1 MIRVTLI
8 GPDGSGKSAVTER
21 LVKTMPVP
29 VRRIYMGV
37 NLESSNIMLP
47 TSRLQLAIRRWR
59 GLPPDSNGPRHPQR
73 IEKTSEGFL
82 RRTLKFFKSAARTT
96 NLVAEECFRLALIH
110 CWLFRRL
117 VVIQDRDF
125 FVDYYE
131 YDVVDNGQPRSLWQR
146 LHGWFLRSVYS
157 KPHLT
162 ILLDVSAAT
171 MLARKQ
177 EGTAEDLDRRLQHYR
192 ELASRMP
199 AYAVVNGEGT
209 LDEVTTLCRDSI
221 LSFLQRRRANCADEN
236 AAHVAQPPVI
246 IIGLDCVTGL
256 QTARNFSQMGIRVVG
271 LASRINHFCCHTN
284 AVETIHECE
293 TSGATLVKRLLS
305 LRAEF
310 GGRPV
315 LVPCTDLS
323 VLTISKHQRELL
335 PWYSFVLPEPE
346 LLETLIDKVRFAR
359 FAEANSLKVPKTR
372 ILKSHFD
379 AEQAADVLSFP
390 VFLKPALKTAAW
402 EANTKLKAVRAE
414 SAAELVA
421 AWNQFSQFSDSLIA
435 QEYIPGDVEE
445 CFTVNAYFDRNS
457 KPVCSYTSQKTRQWP
472 PDFGTASL
480 ARQSDNA
487 TVISQAI
494 DFFRHV
500 RYSGLGYLEFKRDH
514 RTGDYLIIEP
524 NVGRPTGRS
533 AMAEA
538 SGVPLLYCMY
548 CDAAGIRNNW
558 ALEANQK
565 PQQLKWVHLRRD
577 IQAALYAWKRGQLT
591 LRGWLKSLRGPKIYA
606 VANRNDLRPFL
617 EEIRTY
623 LWQWLRLRV
632 SKIVKKSGPVKVIPQ
647 PSVPTKKKAATAL
660 SLGEKE
666 QFLVPYSV
674 K

>member
-37 NLESSNIMLP
+37 NPESSNIMLP
-47 TSRLQLAIRRWR
+47 TSRLQLAIRRWL
-59 GLPPDSNGPRHPQR
+59 GLPTDSNGPRHPQHV
-73 IEKTSEGFL
+73 EKTSGGFL
-82 RRTLKFFKSAARTT
+82 KRTLRFIKSVVRTT
-96 NLVAEECFRLALIH
+96 NLVAEECFRLVVIRW
-110 CWLFRRL
+110 WLFRGI

-131 YDVVDNGQPRSLWQR
+131 YDVADNGRPRSLCQCF
-146 LHGWFLRSVYS
+146 HGWFLRSLYS

-162 ILLDVSAAT
+162 ILLDVSAET

-177 EGTAEDLDRRLQHYR
+177 EGTAENLGRRLLHYR
-192 ELASRMP
+192 ELVSQMP
-199 AYAVVNGEGT
+199 AHAVVNAEGL
-209 LDEVTTLCRDSI
+209 LDDVTTLCRDSI
-221 LSFLQRRRANCADEN
+221 LSFQQRRRANCADES
-236 AAHVAQPPVI
+236 AECVAQPPVI

-256 QTARNFSQMGIRVVG
+256 QTARNFSQIGIRVIG
-271 LASRINHFCCHTN
+271 MASRINHFCCRTN

-293 TSGATLVKRLLS
+293 TSGAKLVKRLLS
-305 LRAEF
+305 LRADF
-310 GGRPV
+310 GRRPV

-359 FAEANSLKVPKTR
+359 FAAANSFKVPRTC
-372 ILKSHFD
+372 ILKSHSD
-379 AEQAADVLSFP
+379 AEQAADDLSFP

-402 EANTKLKAVRAE
+402 EANTKLKAIRVD

-435 QEYIPGDVEE
+435 QEYIPGDVED
-445 CFTVNAYFDRNS
+445 CFTVNTYFDRNS
-457 KPVCSYTSQKTRQWP
+457 NPVCSYTSQKVRQWP
-472 PDFGTASL
+472 PGFGTASL

-487 TVISQAI
+487 TVISQTL

-500 RYSGLGYLEFKRDH
+500 RYTGLGYLEFKRDH

-548 CDAAGIRNNW
+548 CDAAEIRHNW
-558 ALEANQK
+558 AVAAVQK
-565 PQQLKWVHLRRD
+565 PQQLIWVHLRRD
-577 IQAALYAWKRGQLT
+577 IQAAVYAWKRGQLT
-591 LRGWLKSLRGPKIYA
+591 LRGWLKSLGGPKIYA
-606 VANRNDLRPFL
+606 VANRKDLRPFL

-623 LWQWLRLRV
+623 LCQWLRSRV
-632 SKIVKKSGPVKVIPQ
+632 SRIATKSGSLNINRQ
-647 PSVPTKKKAATAL
+647 HSVPGKKAATVL
-660 SLGEKE
+660 SPGKTKQLV
-666 QFLVPYSV
+666 VPYSV

>member
-59 GLPPDSNGPRHPQR
+59 GLPPDSNGPRDPQHVER
-73 IEKTSEGFL
+73 ISGGFL
-82 RRTLKFFKSAARTT
+82 KRTLRFIKSAVRTT
-96 NLVAEECFRLALIH
+96 NLVAEECFRLAVIRW
-110 CWLFRRL
+110 WLFRRF

-125 FVDYYE
+125 FVDYFE
-131 YDVVDNGQPRSLWQR
+131 YDVADNGQSRSLCQR

-162 ILLDVSAAT
+162 ILLDVSTET

-177 EGTAEDLDRRLQHYR
+177 EGTAEDLNRRLQHYR
-192 ELASRMP
+192 ELVSQMP
-199 AYAVVNGEGT
+199 AHAVVNAEGI
-209 LDEVTTLCRDSI
+209 LDDVTTLCRDSI
-221 LSFLQRRRANCADEN
+221 LSFQQRRRANCADES
-236 AAHVAQPPVI
+236 AERVAQPPVI

-256 QTARNFSQMGIRVVG
+256 QTARSFSQLGIRVIGV
-271 LASRINHFCCHTN
+271 ASRINHFCCRTN
-284 AVETIHECE
+284 TVETIHECE
-293 TSGATLVKRLLS
+293 TSGAKLVKRLLS
-305 LRAEF
+305 LRADF
-310 GGRPV
+310 GRRPV

-359 FAEANSLKVPKTR
+359 FAEANNFKVPKTR

-379 AEQAADVLSFP
+379 AEQAADDLSFP

-402 EANTKLKAVRAE
+402 EANTKLKAVRVD

-435 QEYIPGDVEE
+435 QEYIHGDVED
-445 CFTVNAYFDRNS
+445 CFTVNTYFDRNS
-457 KPVCSYTSQKTRQWP
+457 KPVCSYTSQKMRQWP
-472 PDFGTASL
+472 PGFGTASL

-487 TVISQAI
+487 TVISQTLN
-494 DFFRHV
+494 FFRHV
-500 RYSGLGYLEFKRDH
+500 RYTGLGYLEFKRDH

-548 CDAAGIRNNW
+548 CDAAEIRNSW
-558 ALEANQK
+558 AVAAVQK

-577 IQAALYAWKRGQLT
+577 IQAAVYAWKRGQLT
-591 LRGWLKSLRGPKIYA
+591 LCGWLKSLGGPKIYA
-606 VANRNDLRPFL
+606 VANWKDLRPFL

-623 LWQWLRLRV
+623 LCQWLRSRV
-632 SKIVKKSGPVKVIPQ
+632 SKIVEKSGSLKINPQHSIPAKKGTTVLSPGETKQLVVPYPVK
-647 PSVPTKKKAATAL
+647 
-660 SLGEKE
+660 
-666 QFLVPYSV
+666 
-674 K
+674 